1 MQKICIYPTK
11 NLNDKILDLPYT
23 VFTVDKEIDM
33 TAREHLKDL
42 ALRYAEALL
51 QYRRTESRDDLDVA
65 AELHNTMDDI
75 CQELAL
81 EEEA

>member
-1 MQKICIYPTK
+1 M
-11 NLNDKILDLPYT
+11 
-23 VFTVDKEIDM
+23 EM

-51 QYRRTESRDDLDVA
+51 QYRRTENRDDLDVA

-75 CQELAL
+75 CQEIAL